1 MINSNANKKE
11 FLDIL
16 DKKILVSDGSMGATL
31 MASGFSV
38 LPDSLNLD
46 STQIKEIIEIHLGYL
61 KAGSDI
67 IITNTLNSTPTKLE
81 FHGLQNKI
89 KEINENAVSAVNKAI
104 DIYRTTSGDN
114 KPIFIAGDIG
124 PLGKLLDPFGPLK
137 YEEALDS
144 FSKQADV
151 LIGKVDLIAIE
162 TIMDLNEALIAIKAI
177 RKISEVI
184 PIACSLTFGENGV
197 TLMGNKAE
205 DVVNVLIDAGSEI
218 VGANC
223 SVGSAAMLNVVKK
236 MREANANARLIFQP
250 NAGMPALVDGKTIYD
265 ETPEIMASN
274 ISKFLIYKPSILGAC
289 CGSKPEHIKEIAK
302 IVRDYNNRH

>member
-1 MINSNANKKE
+1 MINDNAKRKE

-46 STQIKEIIEIHLGYL
+46 STQIKEIIDIHLGYL

-81 FHGLQNKI
+81 FHGLRNKI
-89 KEINENAVSAVNKAI
+89 KEINENAVSAVNEAI

-124 PLGKLLDPFGPLK
+124 PLGKLLDPFDPLK

-144 FSKQADV
+144 FSEQADV

-184 PIACSLTFGENGV
+184 PIACSLTFCE
-197 TLMGNKAE
+197 
-205 DVVNVLIDAGSEI
+205 
-218 VGANC
+218 
-223 SVGSAAMLNVVKK
+223 
-236 MREANANARLIFQP
+236 
-250 NAGMPALVDGKTIYD
+250 NAGTPALVDGKTIYD

-289 CGSKPEHIKEIAK
+289 CGSKPEHIKEIVK

>member
-1 MINSNANKKE
+1 MINENANKKE

-16 DKKILVSDGSMGATL
+16 GKKILVSDGSMGATL

-46 STQIKEIIEIHLGYL
+46 SIQIKEIINIHLGYL

-67 IITNTLNSTPTKLE
+67 IITNTFNSTPTKLE
-81 FHGLQNKI
+81 FHGLRNKT
-89 KEINENAVSAVNKAI
+89 KEINENAVSAVNEAI
-104 DIYRTTSGDN
+104 NLYRTASGDS

-137 YEEALDS
+137 YEEALNS
-144 FSKQADV
+144 FSEQADI
-151 LIGKVDLIAIE
+151 LIGKVDLIVIE

-177 RKISEVI
+177 RKISKDI
-184 PIACSLTFGENGV
+184 PIACCLTFGEDGV

-205 DVVNVLIDAGSEI
+205 DAVNVLIDAGSDV

-223 SVGSAAMLNVVKK
+223 SVGSGAMLNVVKK

-250 NAGMPALVDGKTIYD
+250 NAGMPALVNGKTIFD

-274 ISKFLIYKPSILGAC
+274 ISKYLIYKPSIVGAC
-289 CGSKPEHIKEIAK
+289 CGSKPEHIKEIVK
-302 IVRDYNNRH
+302 IVSDYNNR

>member
-1 MINSNANKKE
+1 MINGNANKKE

-46 STQIKEIIEIHLGYL
+46 STQIKEIIDIHLGYL

-81 FHGLQNKI
+81 FHGLRNKI
-89 KEINENAVSAVNKAI
+89 KEINENAVSAV
-104 DIYRTTSGDN
+104 
-114 KPIFIAGDIG
+114 
-124 PLGKLLDPFGPLK
+124 
-137 YEEALDS
+137 
-144 FSKQADV
+144 
-151 LIGKVDLIAIE
+151 
-162 TIMDLNEALIAIKAI
+162 NEALIAIKAI

-223 SVGSAAMLNVVKK
+223 SVGSGAMLNVV
-236 MREANANARLIFQP
+236 
-250 NAGMPALVDGKTIYD
+250 T
-265 ETPEIMASN
+265 
-274 ISKFLIYKPSILGAC
+274 
-289 CGSKPEHIKEIAK
+289 
-302 IVRDYNNRH
+302 

>member
-1 MINSNANKKE
+1 MINENANKKE

-31 MASGFSV
+31 MTSGFSA

-46 STQIKEIIEIHLGYL
+46 SSHIKKVIDIHLGYL

-81 FHGLQNKI
+81 FYGLQNKT
-89 KEINENAVSAVNKAI
+89 KEINENAVSAVNEAI
-104 DIYRTTSGDN
+104 DIYRTASGDS

-144 FSKQADV
+144 FSEQADT

-177 RKISEVI
+177 RKISKDI
-184 PIACSLTFGENGV
+184 PIACCLTFGENGV

-205 DVVNVLIDAGSEI
+205 DVVNVLIDAGSNI

-223 SVGSAAMLNVVKK
+223 SVGSGAMLNVVKK

-250 NAGMPALVDGKTIYD
+250 NAGMPSLVDGKTIFD

-274 ISKFLIYKPSILGAC
+274 ISKYLSYKPSILGAC
-289 CGSKPEHIKEIAK
+289 CGSTPEHIKEIAK
-302 IVRDYNNRH
+302 IVSDYNNKR

>member
-1 MINSNANKKE
+1 MINENANKKE

-31 MASGFSV
+31 MTSGFSA

-46 STQIKEIIEIHLGYL
+46 SSHIKKVIDIHLGYL

-81 FHGLQNKI
+81 FYGLQNKT
-89 KEINENAVSAVNKAI
+89 KEINENAVSAVNEAI
-104 DIYRTTSGDN
+104 DIYRTASGDS

-144 FSKQADV
+144 FSEQADT

-177 RKISEVI
+177 RKISKDI
-184 PIACSLTFGENGV
+184 PIACCLTFGENGV

-205 DVVNVLIDAGSEI
+205 DVANILIDAGSNI

-223 SVGSAAMLNVVKK
+223 SVGSGAMLNVVKK

-250 NAGMPALVDGKTIYD
+250 NAGMPSLVDGKTIFD

-274 ISKFLIYKPSILGAC
+274 ISKYLSYKPSILGAC
-289 CGSKPEHIKEIAK
+289 CGSTPEHIKEIAK
-302 IVRDYNNRH
+302 IVSDYNNKR